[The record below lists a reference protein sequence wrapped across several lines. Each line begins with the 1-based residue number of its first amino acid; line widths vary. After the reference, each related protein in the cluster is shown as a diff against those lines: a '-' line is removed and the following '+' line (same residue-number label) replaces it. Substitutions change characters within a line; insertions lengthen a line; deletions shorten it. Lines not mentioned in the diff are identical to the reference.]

1 MRLVSLLLFSALIA
15 FAQLSADGVATS
27 VTRIVTLTADEADFS
42 IVAGVGL
49 DTTQQ
54 QVTQIFL
61 DAGVSGLSLSGTS
74 LSQNY
79 DYSTNPA
86 STQTQVAYQF
96 TFSVPAAGLKDAAK
110 IMESLRTKPPALLK
124 SFQYSAALNASQPT
138 VDAMRQTL
146 LPQLLADAQKK
157 AQALASAAG
166 LKLGSVK
173 GVSDAYFAS
182 GYSSAAWISSSQFLG
197 GFSSSSAAGSGTQYT
212 FNASVTFS
220 VAQ

>member
-1 MRLVSLLLFSALIA
+1 MRLASLLLFSSIAA
-15 FAQLSADGVATS
+15 FAQLATDGVATT
-27 VTRIVTLTADEADFS
+27 VTRVVTLTADEADFS
-42 IVAGVGL
+42 IVAGVSL

-61 DAGVSGLSLSGTS
+61 DAGISGLTLSGTS

-86 STQTQVAYQF
+86 GVQTQIAYQF

-110 IMESLRTKPPALLK
+110 IMETLRTKPPAPLK
-124 SFQYSAALNASQPT
+124 TFQYAAALNASQST
-138 VDAMRQTL
+138 VDAMRQTM
-146 LPQLLADAQKK
+146 LPQLMADAQKK

-173 GVSDAYFAS
+173 GVSDSYFAS
-182 GYSSAAWISSSQFLG
+182 GYSSAGWISSSQYLG
-197 GFSSSSAAGSGTQYT
+197 SFSSSSSGSGTQYT
-212 FNASVTFS
+212 FSASVAFS